1 MILGWSE
8 IAPRL
13 ALFTVVIWL
22 PFVVTVGI
30 FHGHLGRDRVSPP
43 EGILLVLFAVGAA
56 YGMQWMYHGLRRE
69 EAALVPDIALRF
81 VNPRRPML
89 EIVNRSDTIVRDIKW
104 TPVLWDI
111 DHPGPT
117 PLEPLEI
124 PVQSFDWLRPDQYG
138 GPEVIFDRPTVLS
151 QIKPGDRVYGSV
163 SVICP
168 RCARG
173 RTYLL
178 AFRWDQGGWYYE
190 VPHYAEDALPTTNT
204 KEALLQFAATVD
216 AIARMSKRI
225 PITDR

>member
-151 QIKPGDRVYGSV
+151 QIKPGDRVYGS
-163 SVICP
+163 CP
-168 RCARG
+168 SSAQGAPVGARTFSRFAG
-173 RTYLL
+173 IKAVGTTKCHTMQKMHYQRRTPRKHCCNLRPLSMQSRECPSEY
-178 AFRWDQGGWYYE
+178 R
-190 VPHYAEDALPTTNT
+190 
-204 KEALLQFAATVD
+204 
-216 AIARMSKRI
+216 
-225 PITDR
+225 